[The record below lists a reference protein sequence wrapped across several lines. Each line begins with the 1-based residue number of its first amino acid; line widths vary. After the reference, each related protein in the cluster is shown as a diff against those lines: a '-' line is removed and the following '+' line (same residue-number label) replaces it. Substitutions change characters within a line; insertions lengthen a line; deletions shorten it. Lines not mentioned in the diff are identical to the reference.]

1 VDKNSMI
8 QSMKAFHNNSLLE
21 WVDVERSDSV
31 NKDNI
36 IDYIKDEI
44 NDLMMMLFDYETR
57 GE

>member
-1 VDKNSMI
+1 MI